1 MVTTHPLETL
11 QTRAEDATTVAMSKL
26 AEMLSGLR
34 DAESRLAMLV
44 RYRDEY
50 RKKMDTSSQRGVS
63 IVELNNFR
71 TFLGRLEEAVAQ
83 QQAEVNHWQTA
94 VELSRESWRDAD
106 RRARSYGVLNERRH
120 ERSDAAAARGEQKQ
134 SDEFAA
140 RIATTPRFSE

>member
-11 QTRAEDATTVAMSKL
+11 QTRAEDASTVAMTKL
-26 AEMLSGLR
+26 AEMLAGLR
-34 DAESRLAMLV
+34 DSEGRLAMLE

-50 RKKMDTSSQRGVS
+50 QAKMNKASHDGVG

-83 QQAEVNHWQTA
+83 QLADVKHWQSA
-94 VELSRESWRDAD
+94 VEMSREAWRDAD

-120 ERSDAAAARGEQKQ
+120 ERTLNAAARGEQKQ
-134 SDEFAA
+134 SDEYAA
-140 RIATTPRFSE
+140 RMASTPRWS